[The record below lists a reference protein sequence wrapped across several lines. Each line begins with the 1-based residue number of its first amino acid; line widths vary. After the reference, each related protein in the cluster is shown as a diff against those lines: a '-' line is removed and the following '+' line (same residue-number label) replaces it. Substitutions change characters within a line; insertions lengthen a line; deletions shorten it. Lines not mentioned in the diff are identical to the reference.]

1 MTKWFK
7 RVLPLVAAVGTLV
20 GAIVV
25 GALVGCATP
34 NAGVEI
40 QGEVWYKERIAL
52 PQDAVLTV
60 ELKDVSLMDAPAI
73 VLAQIERSDVSTPA
87 PFQFLINRDQF
98 ESGHTYAIGAKITL
112 NDKLLFINTQA
123 YNIDLGSSE
132 PMSVLVQKVGR

>member
-1 MTKWFK
+1 MKKWLK
-7 RVLPLVAAVGTLV
+7 RVLPIVSVVGTFV
-20 GAIVV
+20 GALVV
-25 GALVGCATP
+25 GALAGCATP

-40 QGEVWYKERIAL
+40 QGEIWFKERIAL
-52 PQDAVLTV
+52 PQEAVLTV

-73 VLAQIERSDVSTPA
+73 ILAQFERSDVSTPA
-87 PFQFLINRDQF
+87 PFQFLIHRDQF